1 MPGVLSLLTCVKS
14 TLKKWHLKKLTSNK
28 IKTAQELLSL
38 TLEIE
43 AHLLKS
49 DIAFAKD
56 NEPKRMELAKQ
67 IFSTEVSE
75 DDAPEIHKI
84 ITEVLEINSRL
95 QQFATDAKNEVAN
108 LSKQIKTSR
117 KVTNAYQAHK

>member
-1 MPGVLSLLTCVKS
+1 MCVKI
-14 TLKKWHLKKLTSNK
+14 TRKKWRHNNLDNSKVQ
-28 IKTAQELLSL
+28 IAQELLSL
-38 TLEIE
+38 TKEIE

-49 DIAFAKD
+49 DIAFAKE

-84 ITEVLEINSRL
+84 ISEVLEINSRL

-117 KVTNAYQAHK
+117 KVTNAYAAHK